1 MQALR
6 HLSAPCI
13 TGIAFLA
20 MVAASPRV
28 REAVGAAPLRPATAT
43 RPVAVAAPASAGFVV
58 IANAGN
64 PATTISKL
72 DATRIFL
79 KKARAWPGGGPSADP
94 VDQRDA
100 SPVRREFLAAVIG
113 KDAPAMNAYWQSQL
127 FVGRTTPPP
136 VKASDADVIAFV
148 AAAKGGIGYV
158 SAGTA
163 LPETVKP
170 IRIDQ

>member
-1 MQALR
+1 MQAVR
-6 HLSAPCI
+6 HLARPAI

-20 MVAASPRV
+20 MVAASPAV
-28 REAVGAAPLRPATAT
+28 RGDDRPA
-43 RPVAVAAPASAGFVV
+43 PAAPAAEAPGFVL

-64 PATTISKL
+64 PATAISKS
-72 DATRIFL
+72 DAMRIFL
-79 KKARAWPGGGPSADP
+79 KKARAWPDGSLPAAP

-100 SPVRREFLAAVIG
+100 SPARKEFLAAVIG
-113 KDAPAMNAYWQSQL
+113 KDAASMTAYWQSQL

-136 VKASDADVIAFV
+136 VKGSDADVIAFV

-170 IRIDQ
+170 IRIGE